1 MFDKESISRIKAKR
15 EEWETNTLKAALK
28 RVGPKREMHS
38 LGVGH
43 LEFPLKELYTPV
55 DLAESGFEYMK
66 DVGFPGEYPFV
77 RGVEPT
83 RDPAR
88 PWLIRVY
95 AGYGTP
101 EQSNQRYKFLLQE
114 GAEEIVMAVD
124 LPTQVG
130 YDADHPMAAG
140 EVGRVGVSIC
150 SLRDM
155 ELAFEG
161 IPLSSMRRVGL
172 LGNSYGP
179 IALAFFIALGE
190 KQGISPKD
198 YTVHLQN
205 DVLKEYGT
213 RGTQFL
219 PIRPAVRL
227 VTDVIRYCAE
237 HHPHWNSCNVC
248 AAHYGYA
255 GAAAAHAFALADA
268 QVYID
273 DILAKGVKIDE
284 FAHMFNLFTVG
295 ELTFAGVATI
305 RAVRKIWARMMKE
318 RYGAQDPRSMGIRM
332 TAYTV
337 AESTAQQT
345 LNNIIRIALGTQTYA
360 LAGVDYIYNASYD
373 EGLAIPTEEAARLS
387 LRTQQILAHETELA
401 YTVDPFAGSY
411 LVESLTLKME
421 QEILRYLKEIEEM
434 GGAISAIEK
443 GFFQKKASEEAYKKR
458 ARIERGERVHVGV
471 NKYRVASEE
480 VPVTF
485 QPDPAVATRRLES
498 LHHLKRERDNEQVA
512 RCLEGVREVCRT
524 NDNVVP
530 AVLDAVRAY
539 ATIGEICDVWRD
551 VFGEY
556 EFSKAYM

>member
-1 MFDKESISRIKAKR
+1 MFDKVRVAAIRAKR
-15 EEWETNTLKAALK
+15 EKWETEVLRPALEK
-28 RVGPKREMHS
+28 MGPKREAKS

-43 LEFPLKELYTPV
+43 LEFPLKEIYTPV
-55 DLAESGFEYMK
+55 DLEENGFDYLK

-77 RGVEPT
+77 RGVDPT
-83 RDPAR
+83 RNPSR
-88 PWLIRVY
+88 PWLIRIY

-101 EQSNQRYKFLLQE
+101 EQSNRRYRFLLQE

-172 LGNSYGP
+172 LGNAFGP

-190 KQGISPKD
+190 KQGLSTKD

-219 PIRPAVRL
+219 PVRPAVRL
-227 VTDVIRYCAE
+227 VTDVIRYCAV
-237 HHPHWNSCNVC
+237 HAPHWNSCNVC

-268 QVYID
+268 QVYIE
-273 DILAKGVKIDE
+273 DILRKGMEVDE

-318 RYGAQDPRSMGIRM
+318 KYGARDPRSMAIRM
-332 TAYTV
+332 TAY
-337 AESTAQQT
+337 ALGESTAQQT

-387 LRTQQILAHETELA
+387 LRTQQILAGETEIA

-411 LVESLTLKME
+411 LVETLTLQVE
-421 QEILRYLKEIEEM
+421 REILRYLKEIEEM
-434 GGAISAIEK
+434 GGAIAAIDK

-458 ARIERGERVHVGV
+458 VRIEKGERIHVGV
-471 NKYRVASEE
+471 NKYRVAAEE

-485 QPDPAVATRRLES
+485 KPDPGVADRRLES
-498 LHHLKRERDNEQVA
+498 LRRLRGERDNQEVA
-512 RCLEGVREVCRT
+512 RCLERVREACRT
-524 NDNVVP
+524 DENVVP

-539 ATIGEICDVWRD
+539 ATLGEICSVWRE

>member
-1 MFDKESISRIKAKR
+1 MFDNESIARIRAKK
-15 EEWETNTLKAALK
+15 EQWESNTLKAALE
-28 RVGPKREMHS
+28 RIGPKREMQS

-43 LEFPLKELYTPV
+43 LESPLKELYTPV
-55 DLAESGFEYMK
+55 DLAENGFEYLR

-83 RDPAR
+83 RNPSS

-101 EQSNQRYKFLLQE
+101 EQSNQRYKFLLRE

-140 EVGRVGVSIC
+140 EVGRVGASIC

-155 ELAFEG
+155 ELAFDG

-237 HHPHWNSCNVC
+237 HHPAWNACNVC

-268 QVYID
+268 QAYIE
-273 DILAKGVKIDE
+273 DILSKGMNIDA
-284 FAHMFNLFTVG
+284 FAPLFNLFTVG

-305 RAVRKIWARMMKE
+305 RAVRKIWARMMREK
-318 RYGAQDPRSMGIRM
+318 YGAQDPRSMGIRM
-332 TAYTV
+332 TAYAV
-337 AESTAQQT
+337 GESTAQQT
-345 LNNIIRIALGTQTYA
+345 LNNIVRIALGTQTYA

-387 LRTQQILAHETELA
+387 LRTQQILANETELA

-411 LVESLTLKME
+411 LVESLTLQVE
-421 QEILRYLKEIEEM
+421 REILRYLKEIEEM
-434 GGAISAIEK
+434 GGAVSAIEK
-443 GFFQKKASEEAYKKR
+443 GFFQRKASEEAYKKR
-458 ARIERGERVHVGV
+458 ARIERGERIHVGV
-471 NKYRVASEE
+471 NKYRLAAEE
-480 VPVTF
+480 VPMTF
-485 QPDPAVATRRLES
+485 QPDPAVAGQRLES
-498 LHHLKRERDNEQVA
+498 LQRLRRERDNEKVA
-512 RCLEGVREVCRT
+512 RCLGRVREVSRT
-524 NDNVVP
+524 SDNIVP

-556 EFSKAYM
+556 EFSKAYV